1 MVADTRVTTVD
12 SGGAIL
18 ERVIAMGDLS
28 KLQPVERVAYYKAV
42 CESVGLNPLTKPF
55 DYLTLSGKL
64 VLYANRSCTDQLRSI
79 KGISID
85 GAERDASDPD
95 YATWIVTGHDT
106 TSRAD
111 TEIGSVSI
119 KGLAGEA
126 RANAIMKALTKGKR
140 RLTLS
145 LAGLGW
151 LDETEVDSIPTAV
164 RTDVDTETGEI
175 KPRTLREQIAERKA
189 IVAITQ
195 GTAVATI
202 RGESGLPAAGE
213 VEAPSDDGAPSPADM
228 PEATPS
234 APVQHGQSASASGI
248 VQCPELSPYEG
259 SARCRREAGHD
270 GLHRSGDRE
279 SWATPIT

>member
-189 IVAITQ
+189 IVAT
-195 GTAVATI
+195 T
-202 RGESGLPAAGE
+202 RGETGLPAAGE
-213 VEAPSDDGAPSPADM
+213 VEAPSDDGAPSPALDAAG
-228 PEATPS
+228 ATRTVPNPAAS
-234 APVQHGQSASASGI
+234 APAAG
-248 VQCPELSPYEG
+248 CEG
-259 SARCRREAGHD
+259 FNPNLGRCVKPAGHEGNHGTKD
-270 GLHRSGDRE
+270 GETWKD
-279 SWATPIT
+279 